1 VIKDGLLV
9 TGAEQLRE
17 IFSLHTYE
25 ISFVVYIDGFGYS
38 MWNNKLEKVLRI
50 LYLLLSGKIA
60 KYSKFRFR

>member
-1 VIKDGLLV
+1 VLKDGLLA

-38 MWNNKLEKVLRI
+38 LRNNKLGEN
-50 LYLLLSGKIA
+50 SGDIV
-60 KYSKFRFR
+60 FITFW